1 MSNVNDVKATIL
13 VITGDFKAKLSE
25 LWSVDKDNAEGQEIN
40 SSTSALEYSQLI
52 RKPTHVTK
60 ESFTYI
66 DLIFE
71 TSANLIWKT
80 VVELLIFE
88 KCHHSLI
95 YVITDFKTLL
105 LPPYLREG
113 WGYKNANVNHIQ
125 SAVSSIDCDFLFGGT
140 NVTKVDIL
148 NDCLKNVF
156 ENFNPNRLIICIYRD
171 SPWMT
176 DVTKSK
182 LK

>member
-1 MSNVNDVKATIL
+1 M
-13 VITGDFKAKLSE
+13 
-25 LWSVDKDNAEGQEIN
+25 
-40 SSTSALEYSQLI
+40 
-52 RKPTHVTK
+52 
-60 ESFTYI
+60 
-66 DLIFE
+66 
-71 TSANLIWKT
+71 
-80 VVELLIFE
+80 
-88 KCHHSLI
+88 
-95 YVITDFKTLL
+95 
-105 LPPYLREG
+105 PPYLREG

-148 NDCLKNVF
+148 NNCLKNVF